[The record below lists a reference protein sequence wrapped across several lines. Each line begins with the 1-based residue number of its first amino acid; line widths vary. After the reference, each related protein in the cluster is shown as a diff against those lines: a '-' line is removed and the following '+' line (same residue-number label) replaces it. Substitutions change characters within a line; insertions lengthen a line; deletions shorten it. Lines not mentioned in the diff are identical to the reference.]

1 MYTYPLP
8 LLATVQDLRA
18 DRLSLVHHIHAL
30 CDRMRQVEPV
40 IHAFL
45 PENRR
50 RERLIEEAVELLNSY
65 PEADGRPPLFG
76 ALLGVKDIFRVDGF
90 PTQAGSRLP
99 AELFDGPEA
108 WVVTRLR
115 QAGCLVAGKTVTT
128 EFAYF
133 HPGPTRNPRHPGHT
147 PGGSSS
153 GSAAA
158 VAAGLCPLAL
168 GTQTIGSVIRPAA
181 YCGIVGFK
189 PSYDRIPTAGLL
201 PLSPSLDHVGLF
213 TQDTPGM
220 ALAASA
226 VCRDWRPDAVQSR
239 SAELPVLAIPVGPY
253 LERASAEALDRF
265 RGQMERLAH
274 QGVQVV
280 EAPFLED
287 FPALETRHRRL
298 MAAEAAQVHAGW
310 FARYDDRYS
319 QAMQALIHQGR
330 QVPPAEVEAARAGRL
345 ALRQAVAQALEAAGA
360 DLWACPA
367 ATGPAPQGIDSTGDP
382 SMNLPWTHAGV
393 PAITLPAEEL
403 PGGLSLGLQLVA
415 PFGRDEELLGWAT
428 RLESML

>member
-8 LLATVQDLRA
+8 LRSTVQELRT
-18 DRLSLVHHIHAL
+18 DRLSLVHHIHAV

-45 PENRR
+45 PEDRR
-50 RERLIEEAVELLNSY
+50 RERLIEEAVDLLNGY
-65 PEADGRPPLFG
+65 PEPDGRPVLFG

-99 AELFDGPEA
+99 ADLFDGPEA
-108 WVVTRLR
+108 RVVTQLK

-213 TQDTPGM
+213 TQDAPGM

-226 VCRDWRPDAVQSR
+226 VCQDWRADAVQPHS
-239 SAELPVLAIPVGPY
+239 SELPVLAVPVGPY
-253 LERASAEALDRF
+253 LERASTEALHFF
-265 RGQMERLAH
+265 RGQLERLAQ
-274 QGVQVV
+274 QGVRIV
-280 EAPFLED
+280 EVPFLED
-287 FPALETRHRRL
+287 FPALERRHRRL
-298 MAAEAAQVHAGW
+298 MAAEAAQVHATW
-310 FARYDDRYS
+310 FARYDYLYS
-319 QAMQALIHQGR
+319 QAMQELIQQGR
-330 QVPPAEVEAARAGRL
+330 QVPSAEVEAARAGRL
-345 ALRQAVAQALEAAGA
+345 ELREAVARALEQAGA

-367 ATGPAPQGIDSTGDP
+367 ATGPAPEGIESTGDP

-393 PAITLPAEEL
+393 PAITLPADEL

-415 PFGRDEELLGWAT
+415 PFGRDEELLGWAM